1 MNEETKYDF
10 LFIGSGM
17 SSLVCALLLVREG
30 KSVCILEKNH
40 QIGGSL
46 QVFSR
51 DKTIFDTG
59 VHYVGGLS
67 EGENLNRFFRHLG
80 IFDKLNI
87 EPLDSNCYDEI
98 IMPDGK
104 SYCHATGYENFIET
118 LSQAFPGEEENIRK
132 FCQKIRQTCELFP
145 LYNIRE
151 ADDSAYFLQ
160 PEKLEE
166 SAWDVLQSITTNQ
179 RLISVL
185 SGSVPL
191 FAGEKNATPFYVMAL
206 VLNSYITG
214 SYRFTNGGS
223 QIAIA
228 LTRELHRYG
237 VVIEKHQQAVS
248 ADFDET
254 GKIEAI
260 RTKHG
265 NVYNA
270 SVFVSNL
277 HPATTIRIIGKD
289 AFRPAFRKRIAS
301 LRNTRSAF
309 VVYLSFK
316 AGEFP
321 YYNRNKYLYFK
332 EDVWETI
339 SDSAGE
345 WPSMLL
351 LCPVRSSKN
360 PGFADGMTIMTYMD
374 REQLAVWENTENTVS
389 EPQGRGDHYA
399 RLKHAFEEKVLQKVE
414 TVHPDIRKHIRSV
427 HSSTPLT
434 FRDYLGSPDGSM
446 YGILKDVNRLAEGT
460 IHPRSKIENLYFTGQ
475 NVVFH
480 GILGTTIAG
489 YLTAFE
495 FISPTHILNQI
506 THENTI

>member
-1 MNEETKYDF
+1 MSAETKYDF

-17 SSLVCALLLVREG
+17 SSLVCALLLAREG

-40 QIGGSL
+40 QVGGSL

-67 EGENLNRFFRHLG
+67 EGQNLNRFFRHLG

-87 EPLDSNCYDEI
+87 EPLDSDCYDQVV
-98 IMPDGK
+98 MPDGK
-104 SYCHATGYENFIET
+104 SYCHATGYEHFIET
-118 LSQAFPGEEENIRK
+118 LSQSFPGEEQNIRK
-132 FCQKIRQTCELFP
+132 FCEKIRQTCDLFP

-166 SAWDVLQSITTNQ
+166 SAWDVLQSITTDK

-185 SGSVPL
+185 SGSIPL
-191 FAGEKNATPFYVMAL
+191 FAGEKAATPFYVMAL

-223 QIAIA
+223 HIAIA
-228 LTRELHRYG
+228 LMRELHKHG
-237 VVIEKHQQAVS
+237 AVIEKHQQAIS
-248 ADFDET
+248 ADFDES
-254 GKIEAI
+254 GKISAI
-260 RTKHG
+260 RTRQG
-265 NVYNA
+265 NVYRA
-270 SVFVSNL
+270 SVFISNL
-277 HPATTIRIIGKD
+277 HPSETIKVIGKD
-289 AFRPAFRKRIAS
+289 AFRPAFRKRIDS

-309 VVYLSFK
+309 VVYLSFRS
-316 AGEFP
+316 GQFP
-321 YYNRNKYLYFK
+321 YYNHNKYLYFK

-339 SDSAGE
+339 SDTENE

-351 LCPVRSSKN
+351 LCPVKSSKN
-360 PGFADGMTIMTYMD
+360 PDYADGMTVMTYMD
-374 REQLAVWENTENTVS
+374 HGLLEKWENTGNTVS
-389 EPQGRGDHYA
+389 DPQSRGEGYA
-399 RLKHAFEEKVLQKVE
+399 RFKQLFEEKVVQKVE
-414 TVHPDIRKHIRSV
+414 TVHPGIRKHIRSV

-495 FISPTHILNQI
+495 FIPPTRILNQI
-506 THENTI
+506 S